1 MRVQTRVKSV
11 RALARGLDVF
21 KALHQHRS
29 ASLQELHDQTRLA
42 KPTLLRILKT
52 LEEGGVARRSAS
64 DGRYR
69 VSASVRFFG
78 QNLGEED
85 AIAEQAAPVLDRL
98 CRDVVWP
105 SDIGV
110 YKDGV
115 MEILESSRH
124 QTPFMVNRDRI
135 GFRVHMLMSAM
146 GRIYLAFSPAAE
158 RRAILLRLSRSGDPY
173 DHAARNPSAVLA
185 DLAKDR
191 ARGFAVREA
200 GYGRWGLTE
209 RSHAGAI
216 AVPVMQGKRV
226 LASLSL
232 SWAAGATTR
241 EQMVDQHLER
251 LKSAA
256 AEIAARLPA
265 PAV

>member
-1 MRVQTRVKSV
+1 MQSRVKSV
-11 RALARGLDVF
+11 RALARGLEVF
-21 KALHQHRS
+21 RALHRHRS
-29 ASLQELHDQTRLA
+29 ASLQDLHDETGLA

-52 LEEGGVARRSAS
+52 LEEGGIARRSAR

-78 QNLGEED
+78 QNLSEED

-98 CRDVVWP
+98 CRDVIWP
-105 SDIGV
+105 SDLAV
-110 YKDGV
+110 YKDGA
-115 MEILESSRH
+115 MEIVESSRH

-158 RRAILLRLSRSGDPY
+158 RRAILMRLGRSGDPY
-173 DHAARNPSAVLA
+173 DRAARNMSAVLA
-185 DLAKDR
+185 DLARDR
-191 ARGFAVREA
+191 ARGYAVREA
-200 GYGRWGLTE
+200 GYGRWGYSE
-209 RSHAGAI
+209 RSRAGAI
-216 AVPVMQGKRV
+216 AVPVLQGKRV

-241 EQMVDQHLER
+241 EQMVEQHLTR
-251 LKSAA
+251 LKAAA
-256 AEIAARLPA
+256 AEIAAGLSA
-265 PAV
+265 AAA

>member
-1 MRVQTRVKSV
+1 MHAKVKSI
-11 RALARGLDVF
+11 RALARGLEVF

-29 ASLQELHDQTRLA
+29 ASLQELHDDTGLA

-52 LEEGGVARRSAS
+52 LEEAGIVRRSAS

-78 QNLGEED
+78 RNLGEED

-98 CRDVVWP
+98 CRDVLWP
-105 SDIGV
+105 SDLAV

-158 RRAILLRLSRSGDPY
+158 RRAILLRLSQSGDPY
-173 DHAARNPSAVLA
+173 DHAARNPAAVLA
-185 DLAKDR
+185 DLARDR
-191 ARGFAVREA
+191 ARGYAVREA
-200 GYGRWGLTE
+200 GYGRWGFTE

-216 AVPVMQGKRV
+216 AVPVLQGKRV

-241 EQMVDQHLER
+241 ERMVEQHLDR
-251 LKSAA
+251 LKAAA
-256 AEIAARLPA
+256 AEITARLQKP
-265 PAV
+265 

>member
-1 MRVQTRVKSV
+1 MQTRVKSV
-11 RALARGLDVF
+11 RALARGLEVF
-21 KALHQHRS
+21 KALHHHRS
-29 ASLQELHDQTRLA
+29 ASLQELHEDTGLA

-52 LEEGGVARRSAS
+52 LEEGGIARRSAS

-85 AIAEQAAPVLDRL
+85 AIAELAAPVLDRL
-98 CRDVVWP
+98 CRDVIWP
-105 SDIGV
+105 SDLAV
-110 YKDGV
+110 YKEGA

-158 RRAILLRLSRSGDPY
+158 RRTILMRLSRSNDPY
-173 DHAARNPSAVLA
+173 DRAARNPSTVLA

-191 ARGFAVREA
+191 ARGYAVREA
-200 GYGRWGLTE
+200 GYGRWGYTD
-209 RSHAGAI
+209 RSRAGAI
-216 AVPVMQGKRV
+216 AVPVMQGRRV

-241 EQMVDQHLER
+241 EQMVDQHLDR

-256 AEIAARLPA
+256 AEIGTCLRA
-265 PAV
+265 PAA

>member
-1 MRVQTRVKSV
+1 MQTRVKSV
-11 RALARGLDVF
+11 RALARGLEVF

-29 ASLQELHDQTRLA
+29 ASLQDLHADTGLA

-52 LEEGGVARRSAS
+52 LEESGVARRSSS

-78 QNLGEED
+78 QNLAEED
-85 AIAEQAAPVLDRL
+85 AIAEHAAPVLDRL
-98 CRDVVWP
+98 CRDVLWP
-105 SDIGV
+105 SDLAV
-110 YKDGV
+110 YKDGA

-146 GRIYLAFSPAAE
+146 GRIYLACSPAAE
-158 RRAILLRLSRSGDPY
+158 RRAILMRLSQSDDPY
-173 DHAARNPSAVLA
+173 DRVARKPSAVLA
-185 DLAKDR
+185 ELARDR
-191 ARGFAVREA
+191 ALGYAVREA
-200 GYGRWGLTE
+200 GYGRWGSAE
-209 RSHAGAI
+209 RSYAGAI

-226 LASLSL
+226 AASLSL

-241 EQMVDQHLER
+241 ERVVDKHLDR
-251 LKSAA
+251 LQAAA
-256 AEIAARLPA
+256 AEIAARLP
-265 PAV
+265 PAKG